1 MVKMMLNNL
10 ISDNLCSEVVGTNGD
25 VYSGT
30 CNRNGSNFI
39 YTIAFEKGS
48 QARGN
53 IVKTFTLGMISKD
66 GTIISLDSESNEAL
80 KKDMLKEIICGF

>member
-1 MVKMMLNNL
+1 MVKMMLKSL
-10 ISDNLCSEVVGTNGD
+10 IDDNLCSEVAGTNGD

-53 IVKTFTLGMISKD
+53 IVKTFTLGTIDED
-66 GTIISLDSESNEAL
+66 GTIISLDSKSNETL
-80 KKDMLKEIICGF
+80 KNELFKEIIRGF